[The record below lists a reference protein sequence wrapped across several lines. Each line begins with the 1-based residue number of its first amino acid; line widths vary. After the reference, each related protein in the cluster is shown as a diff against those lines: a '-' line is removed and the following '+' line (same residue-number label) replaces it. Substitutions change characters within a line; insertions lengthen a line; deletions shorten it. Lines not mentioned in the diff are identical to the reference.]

1 MDESS
6 KSGLAGP
13 AATRIG
19 AAASAKSVVRENP
32 ARPEGAPGRLH
43 KQYRAITEGAKEL
56 RINRDRRQRVFG
68 VRLAGAADQVADLK
82 IKAMR
87 LYYGASASVTTL
99 FFIVIGVLLLLQQR
113 LGVSPEVVSGFVIVL
128 LYVRGPVETIA

>member
-13 AATRIG
+13 AAARIG

-43 KQYRAITEGAKEL
+43 GKPAAHGYYD
-56 RINRDRRQRVFG
+56 NRQ
-68 VRLAGAADQVADLK
+68 K
-82 IKAMR
+82 CK
-87 LYYGASASVTTL
+87 
-99 FFIVIGVLLLLQQR
+99 
-113 LGVSPEVVSGFVIVL
+113 
-128 LYVRGPVETIA
+128 

>member
-1 MDESS
+1 GAGVLRGKVARSPAPCNCSSTGIGMDESS

-43 KQYRAITEGAKEL
+43 GKPHRAWVL
-56 RINRDRRQRVFG
+56 R
-68 VRLAGAADQVADLK
+68 
-82 IKAMR
+82 
-87 LYYGASASVTTL
+87 
-99 FFIVIGVLLLLQQR
+99 
-113 LGVSPEVVSGFVIVL
+113 
-128 LYVRGPVETIA
+128 